1 MGENTNWDGMSGIG
15 SWFIILILFLLAGN
29 GNMFGGNRGGFG
41 GGYGMPFP
49 IPDYATKSDVS
60 DVIATQTIENSI
72 ANLNTGMN
80 AGFSQNLISMNQGF
94 NGVAAGVA
102 NLGFTTQ
109 QCCCD
114 MKSTLLSQ
122 AQEIKDLITS
132 NRMNDQEREIIL
144 GRLGVSQA
152 EQTNA
157 LKDYIDAKL
166 TAAAPAT
173 TA

>member
-1 MGENTNWDGMSGIG
+1 MNENMEIGGLG

-29 GNMFGGNRGGFG
+29 GGMFGGNRGGFG
-41 GGYGMPFP
+41 GGYGYGMPFP
-49 IPDYATKSDVS
+49 VPEYATKSDVS

-80 AGFSQNLISMNQGF
+80 SNFSQALITMNQGF
-94 NGVAAGVA
+94 NGIAAGIA
-102 NLGFTTQ
+102 NAGFTTQ

-122 AQEIKDLITS
+122 AQSIKDLITA

-144 GRLGVSQA
+144 ARLSASQ
-152 EQTNA
+152 EIQTNV
-157 LKDYIDAKL
+157 LKDYIDEKV
-166 TAAAPAT
+166 TAAAPAA

>member
-1 MGENTNWDGMSGIG
+1 MGENNTIDGLGNIG

-41 GGYGMPFP
+41 GYGMPFP
-49 IPDYATKSDVS
+49 MPDYATKSDVS
-60 DVIATQTIENSI
+60 EVVATQTIENAI

-80 AGFSQNLISMNQGF
+80 SNFSQTLISMNQGF

-122 AQEIKDLITS
+122 AQQIKDLITA

-144 GRLGVSQA
+144 ARLAASQ
-152 EQTNA
+152 ENQTNV
-157 LKDYIDAKL
+157 LKDYIDVKV
-166 TAAAPAT
+166 TAPAA